1 MLAESQWPVR
11 STWRR
16 TERGHRDEEERHDSA
31 AHDGPTEHRSGR
43 HPPSPTALSP
53 LLRYLA
59 PSPSV
64 HPASTSDSCVPLP
77 GFTRSIS
84 CSSPI
89 FVQNGARLATAEC
102 CRLCHVLLLTFSS
115 LFFLV
120 LQRLFKALFCCRF
133 LESRGVQSGPPLA
146 ADVVDSAASIRPSI
160 RAQQL
165 SCPSARSARDFEPPQ
180 RSAVASPLP
189 RHLRCSFFARIAAKF
204 SLHGIRTQWSDD
216 VAQRTPQLLTIVWR
230 SKDARILKIRNRTWL
245 H

>member
-115 LFFLV
+115 LFSFCSPTTLQSLV
-120 LQRLFKALFCCRF
+120 LLPLLGEPRRTIRATTGSRRRRQ
-133 LESRGVQSGPPLA
+133 RGVHTSIHPRA
-146 ADVVDSAASIRPSI
+146 AAQLPVSQVSAG
-160 RAQQL
+160 L
-165 SCPSARSARDFEPPQ
+165 
-180 RSAVASPLP
+180 
-189 RHLRCSFFARIAAKF
+189 
-204 SLHGIRTQWSDD
+204 
-216 VAQRTPQLLTIVWR
+216 
-230 SKDARILKIRNRTWL
+230 
-245 H
+245 